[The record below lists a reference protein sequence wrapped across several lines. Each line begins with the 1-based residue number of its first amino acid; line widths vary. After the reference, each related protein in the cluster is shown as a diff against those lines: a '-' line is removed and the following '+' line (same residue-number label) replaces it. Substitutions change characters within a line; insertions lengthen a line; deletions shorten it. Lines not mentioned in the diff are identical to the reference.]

1 MLKRM
6 LFMLILIAVTSACD
20 QRPRRNIALYLNL
33 GGEPTTL
40 NPITSTDGHSSQIQ
54 GYVLEALLSKDI
66 DSYEWKPAL
75 AKKWKVSD
83 DKMEFT
89 FYLRKN
95 VKWHDGTPFTAHDV
109 KFSFDVIFDDKYNT
123 AHKRPYYEGIKE
135 VKVIDDHTVVFR
147 AKDKYWKN
155 FDVAAGQ
162 LVILPKH
169 YYAQGLKKSIY
180 NKTLIGTGPYKLSLY
195 NRGNRIV
202 MEKNDQWWG
211 NEVHQDEHNFPKI
224 VFRFVSDPN
233 VSLEMLKKGSFDF
246 IGLRP
251 NVFMKNTN
259 GPEWGKSVHKVKTYN
274 NSPKGYTF
282 IGWNLKDPILK
293 DKSVRQAL
301 YHLINRELMI
311 DKFEYNLAQ
320 KAFGPVYPNSPYAIK
335 DHAPVNFDPKKSLK
349 LLRSAGWKDLDGDNV
364 LDKIIDGK
372 KHRLSLTILE
382 PYPPYVKYLTVFK
395 EDAKKAG
402 VEINIKQI
410 EWNSFVKLLDERKFQ
425 AVRLAW
431 SAAVD
436 WEPMQ
441 IWHSKSIKGGSN
453 FISYSNPVVDKL
465 IEKAKYIHDR
475 AERIKTLNQAQ
486 KMIIDDAPYAFLITK
501 DVTLYG
507 HTERIQK
514 VKDTYNYGIGTSF
527 WNFKSSMR
535 QE

>member
-1 MLKRM
+1 MLMRSLLMLMIVLVFIAGCNQKPKRNVA
-6 LFMLILIAVTSACD
+6 F
-20 QRPRRNIALYLNL
+20 YLNL

-40 NPITSTDGHSSQIQ
+40 NPITATDGYSSQIHS
-54 GYVLEALLSKDI
+54 YVLETLLSKDL

-75 AKKWKVSD
+75 ATKWSVSD

-89 FYLRKN
+89 FYLRQN
-95 VKWHDGTPFTAHDV
+95 VKWHDGQAFTAHDV
-109 KFSFDVIFDDKYNT
+109 KFSFDVIFDEKYNT

-135 VKVIDDHTVVFR
+135 VVVVDDYTVVFK

-155 FDVAAGQ
+155 FDVAAGG
-162 LVILPKH
+162 LDILPKH
-169 YYAQGLKKSIY
+169 YYEKGLKKSIY
-180 NKTLIGTGPYKLSLY
+180 NKTLIGTGAYKLALY

-202 MEKNDQWWG
+202 LEKNSDWWG
-211 NEVHQDEHNFPKI
+211 NEVHKDENNFAKL
-224 VFRFVSDPN
+224 VLRFVSDPN
-233 VSLEMLKKGSFDF
+233 VSLEMLKKGSFDY
-246 IGLRP
+246 IGLTP
-251 NVFMKNTN
+251 DVFMKNTN
-259 GPEWGKSVHKVKTYN
+259 GPEWGSKVHKVKTYN

-282 IGWNLKDPILK
+282 IGWNLQDPILK
-293 DKSVRQAL
+293 DKNVRIAL

-311 DKFEYNLAQ
+311 DKFEYNMAQ
-320 KAFGPVYPNSPYAIK
+320 KAFGPVYPSSPYALK
-335 DHAPVNFDPKKSLK
+335 NFSPVNFDPKKSLSI
-349 LLRSAGWKDLDGDNV
+349 LREAGWKDLDGDNI

-372 KHRLSLTILE
+372 KYRLSLTILE

-441 IWHSKSIKGGSN
+441 IWHSKSIQGGSN
-453 FISYSNPVVDKL
+453 FIGYSNPEVDRL
-465 IEKAKYIHDR
+465 IEEAKYIHER
-475 AERIKTLNQAQ
+475 ENRIKTLDKAQ
-486 KMIIDDAPYAFLITK
+486 RIIIEDAPYAFLITK

-507 HTERIQK
+507 HTDRIQK

-527 WNFKSSMR
+527 WNFKSEIR
-535 QE
+535 K